1 MVTITEYRG
10 PTSEDFANVNALNT
24 AFLQVTSDLPR
35 HKLQR
40 LAAAPFLLFSFREDD
55 DEWWHSVLSDD
66 PQQDLIAAATSAS
79 SEVLKLQ
86 TAGLGLLWQLARRNP
101 YAARIISGAPV
112 TWCEKLSS
120 QTLVFLLDRVAAR
133 GDLMIS
139 RLENHKGIWSRL
151 LGNGTCAERSV
162 RRSSQLSAL
171 QTMLTCTRSVQ
182 YGRLSAA
189 ACSMAA
195 PNRQVADRNQVR
207 RRQKKV

>member
-10 PTSEDFANVNALNT
+10 PASEDFTNVNALNT
-24 AFLQVTSDLPR
+24 AFLQMTSDLPR
-35 HKLQR
+35 QKLQR

-55 DEWWHSVLSDD
+55 DEWWHSVLGDD
-66 PQQDLIAAATSAS
+66 PQQDLIAAANSAS
-79 SEVLKLQ
+79 SEVRKLQ
-86 TAGLGLLWQLARRNP
+86 TAGLGFLWQLARRNP
-101 YAARIISGAPV
+101 YAARIISGASV

-139 RLENHKGIWSRL
+139 RLENHEGIWSRL

-182 YGRLSAA
+182 YERLPAA
-189 ACSMAA
+189 ACSMPA
-195 PNRQVADRNQVR
+195 PNRQVADRMQVR